1 MPSVWFSQF
10 HFLFTG
16 CPNWLADSSVQSGGM
31 NVGGTS
37 EWKTLQEI
45 PAVLFSLQIYF
56 LCLVAWHMTF
66 DLHRQGLPI
75 SKWIRSCYGPED
87 STGRH
92 CAVKASGSYETDDIC
107 TILKLTHTHT
117 HMVSS
122 VPSLPDTATSVY
134 YPILPIIFFFVF
146 YWICREL

>member
-56 LCLVAWHMTF
+56 LGLVAWHMTF
-66 DLHRQGLPI
+66 DLHHQGLPI

-92 CAVKASGSYETDDIC
+92 WPVKASGSYETDDIC
-107 TILKLTHTHT
+107 TILRLTHTHGQLST
-117 HMVSS
+117 LSAWHCNIPHMCITLSY
-122 VPSLPDTATSVY
+122 PSF
-134 YPILPIIFFFVF
+134 ILIFIWFVEN
-146 YWICREL
+146 C